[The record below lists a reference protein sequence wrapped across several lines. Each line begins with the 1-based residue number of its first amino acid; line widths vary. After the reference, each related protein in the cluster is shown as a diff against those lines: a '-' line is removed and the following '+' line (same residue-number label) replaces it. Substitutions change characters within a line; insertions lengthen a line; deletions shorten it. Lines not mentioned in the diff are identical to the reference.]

1 MKETSILLW
10 ATKLYYKYSEA
21 KTDKKNFIILHWWG
35 GKSDSWLN
43 VWNIL
48 MKQWYWVYIPD
59 LPGFWK
65 TQLVRAFSLE
75 TYADIIEDFSGSLG
89 LDNIV
94 LLGHS
99 NGWAIATKL
108 VLKESLDIQKLI
120 LNNSAWVRNDVKR
133 KIKRL
138 ILKPFAIVL
147 KTLKFFPFYNNI
159 RSACYKLIGSRDFV
173 NAEESNVF
181 LKQSYLNVISNDLT
195 KNFRELDIDTLL
207 IRGEKDTYTPLS
219 DGRHIRM
226 NIKDSDL
233 IIMDGKNHSIHL
245 QSPLELSKILL
256 EAAK

>member
-1 MKETSILLW
+1 
-10 ATKLYYKYSEA
+10 
-21 KTDKKNFIILHWWG
+21 
-35 GKSDSWLN
+35 
-43 VWNIL
+43 
-48 MKQWYWVYIPD
+48 
-59 LPGFWK
+59 
-65 TQLVRAFSLE
+65 
-75 TYADIIEDFSGSLG
+75 
-89 LDNIV
+89 
-94 LLGHS
+94 
-99 NGWAIATKL
+99 
-108 VLKESLDIQKLI
+108 
-120 LNNSAWVRNDVKR
+120 VRNDVKR